1 WWAQAGVNMKAFCRA
16 LLALCWAFRVGES
29 RESLPMQ
36 SLRCY
41 NDYTSQTTCTWQECT
56 AARRFIQ
63 VTLHHEDNIDK

>member
-1 WWAQAGVNMKAFCRA
+1 WWAQAGVNMKAFCMA

-41 NDYTSQTTCTWQECT
+41 NDFTSQTTCTWQECT
-56 AARRFIQ
+56 AARRFLNM
-63 VTLHHEDNIDK
+63 TLHHEDIRGE